1 MRRWSIGGA
10 KGPPCRV
17 RMRGKDM
24 DAGVRSGERCV
35 CGRASGSGRGDDIM
49 PCQKIP
55 SDHRGVPV
63 SPLSLAGWV
72 RRDTVDDCCAA
83 PHTHNL
89 FPSRAPFATLLSP
102 FVFLPSL
109 LCASIGAAT

>member
-1 MRRWSIGGA
+1 MPACEAANGAFVDEPVVVAEATTSCQVRRSQAIIA
-10 KGPPCRV
+10 EFPSALCRW
-17 RMRGKDM
+17 
-24 DAGVRSGERCV
+24 
-35 CGRASGSGRGDDIM
+35 
-49 PCQKIP
+49 
-55 SDHRGVPV
+55 
-63 SPLSLAGWV
+63 LAGCG
-72 RRDTVDDCCAA
+72 DTVDDCCAA